1 MKITKKQLKKVNEG
15 QQGLSTLVNQIGSL
29 ETQKHSLLHQVAEAN
44 QIVEDFK
51 KELEDEYGPVNID
64 LKTGECTPIETE
76 GDAKLEKA

>member
-15 QQGLSTLVNQIGSL
+15 QQGLSILVNQIGNL

-44 QIVEDFK
+44 QIVEGFK
-51 KELEDEYGPVNID
+51 KELEDQYGAVNID

-76 GDAKLEKA
+76 VDTKLEKA

>member
-15 QQGLSTLVNQIGSL
+15 QQGLSTLVNQIGAL

-44 QIVEDFK
+44 QIVEGFK
-51 KELEDEYGPVNID
+51 KELEDQYGAVNID

-76 GDAKLEKA
+76 VDTKLEKA

>member
-15 QQGLSTLVNQIGSL
+15 QQDLSILVNQIGNL

-44 QIVEDFK
+44 QIVEGFK
-51 KELEDEYGPVNID
+51 KELEDQYGAVNID

-76 GDAKLEKA
+76 VDTKLEKA